1 MQKSLSVILA
11 NTNRSLFYFNEL
23 KKKKYF
29 LDNIIFYS
37 KKNNLSFLKNLKNY
51 KYKNNLKV
59 FKSNNIND
67 KSIENEVLKIKSK
80 YILFSGYNA
89 EILKSDKI
97 LKKNIIHCHPGLLP
111 KFRGSTVI
119 YYSIIETN
127 NISVSIFK
135 ISKKIDEGKI
145 LFTKKF
151 NQPKNRIEIEKN
163 FDHKIRAIT
172 LVSFLKQ
179 NKIKFNILKSKYP
192 NFYYIAHPIIR
203 NIILNPR
210 LLLREINMALFKT

>member
-11 NTNRSLFYFNEL
+11 NTNRSKFYFNEL

-29 LDNIIFYS
+29 LDNIIFYTN
-37 KKNNLSFLKNLKNY
+37 KKNLDFLKDLKNY
-51 KYKNNLKV
+51 KYKNNLKIL
-59 FKSNNIND
+59 KTND
-67 KSIENEVLKIKSK
+67 VNSVSIEKEVLKIKSK

-89 EILKSDKI
+89 EILKSGKI

-119 YYSIIETN
+119 YYSMIETN
-127 NISVSIFK
+127 KINVSIFR
-135 ISKKIDEGKI
+135 ISRNIDEGKV

-151 NQPKNRIEIEKN
+151 SFPKNKMDLEKN
-163 FDHKIRAIT
+163 FDHLIRAKT
-172 LVSFLKQ
+172 LISFLNSKKTQ
-179 NKIKFNILKSKYP
+179 SNKLKSKYP

-203 NIILNPR
+203 SIILNPKSI
-210 LLLREINMALFKT
+210 LKQIISI